1 MRTEPR
7 QPQES
12 APVASNKKPHA
23 LFPISDAPTGNKYE
37 DNDVGEPTGG
47 YWPSYLFS
55 DGEVGQKV
63 GTVFLPMGVGGGGGG
78 GGGGRAHAANE
89 YYTVEAK
96 GHFGGYAN
104 AEKNVVATIFSYAQ
118 TTTVPI
124 RPKTTA
130 AK

>member
-1 MRTEPR
+1 M
-7 QPQES
+7 
-12 APVASNKKPHA
+12 ASNSKPHP
-23 LFPISDAPTGNKYE
+23 LFPISDAPTSK
-37 DNDVGEPTGG
+37 DVDENYNGEPTGG

-63 GTVFLPMGVGGGGGG
+63 GSVLLPMGVGGGGG

-104 AEKNVVATIFSYAQ
+104 AEKNVVATMFSYAQ
-118 TTTVPI
+118 ITTVPP

-130 AK
+130 GK